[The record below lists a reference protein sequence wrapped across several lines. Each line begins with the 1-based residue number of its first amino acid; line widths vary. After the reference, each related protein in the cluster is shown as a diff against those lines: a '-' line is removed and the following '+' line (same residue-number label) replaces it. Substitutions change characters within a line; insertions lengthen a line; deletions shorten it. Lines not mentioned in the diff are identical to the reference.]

1 MDELRVGVIGCGGH
15 ARSHFEMIA
24 AESRVRLVAL
34 AELDDG
40 RRADAAQTWSVPGYS
55 DYRRML
61 DEHDLDIVHVVTMP
75 AHLKAIVVDCLER
88 DINVS
93 VEKSPGSNST
103 ETQDMADAEA
113 ASGAKAI
120 VSLNRRYFP
129 EVLAVRRLAREHGGT
144 VNCSA
149 VYNKALSGA
158 LERFDTLLPPP
169 IISDAIHHVDLLRWF
184 AGPSEDKA
192 AVPTEVY
199 SVVADGPRPVEHRQN
214 AVIRFDTGAIGSIES
229 QYGVGGRIQRA
240 EIHAQDFSAYL
251 DLTKREKKVEMY
263 RYTPG
268 NQPMEVGGRYDE
280 PLDLEAVGGPGF
292 NEVKHFVDCIL
303 EDRTP
308 WSNLN
313 DAVITMKLC
322 EAIRHGHSGA
332 LDLAS
337 NNKSARENPLSRRG
351 RGLG

>member
-24 AESRVRLVAL
+24 AEPRVRLVAI
-34 AELDDG
+34 AELDDQ
-40 RRADAAQTWSVPGYS
+40 RRAEAEDLWSVPGYS
-55 DYRRML
+55 DYRRMF

-75 AHLKAIVVDCLER
+75 AHLKAIVLDCLER

-93 VEKSPGSNST
+93 VEKSPGMDSQ

-129 EVLAVRRLAREHGGT
+129 EVLAVRQLAREHGGT
-144 VNCSA
+144 VNCGA
-149 VYNKALSGA
+149 MYNKALSGTS
-158 LERFDTLLPPP
+158 ERFNSLLPPP
-169 IISDAIHHVDLLRWF
+169 IISDAIHNVDLLRWF
-184 AGPSEDKA
+184 AGPTEDRA
-192 AVPTEVY
+192 AVPTEVH
-199 SVVADGPRPVEHRQN
+199 SLVADGPRPVEHRQN
-214 AVIRFDTGAIGSIES
+214 AVIRFDTGAIGTIES

-240 EIHAQDFSAYL
+240 QLHAQDFSAYL
-251 DLTKREKKVEMY
+251 DLTGREKKVEMY
-263 RYTPG
+263 RSTPDI
-268 NQPMEVGGRYDE
+268 QPRMVGTRVEE
-280 PLDLEAVGGPGF
+280 PLDLDAVGGPGF
-292 NEVKHFVDCIL
+292 NEVRHFVDCIL

-322 EAIRHGHSGA
+322 EAIRSGHTGA
-332 LDLAS
+332 LEL
-337 NNKSARENPLSRRG
+337 
-351 RGLG
+351 

>member
-1 MDELRVGVIGCGGH
+1 MDELRVGVIGCGRH
-15 ARSHFEMIA
+15 AQSHFEMIA
-24 AESRVRLVAL
+24 TEPRVRLAAV
-34 AELDDG
+34 AELDDD
-40 RRADAAQTWSVPGYS
+40 RRAEASQTWSVPGYV
-55 DYRRML
+55 DYHRML
-61 DEHDLDIVHVVTMP
+61 DERDLDIVHIVTMP
-75 AHLKAIVVDCLER
+75 AHLKAIVLDCLER

-93 VEKSPGSNST
+93 VEKSPGMDST

-129 EVLAVRRLAREHGGT
+129 VVLAVRRLAREHGGT

-149 VYNKALSGA
+149 VYNKALSGTA
-158 LERFDTLLPPP
+158 ERFDSLLPPP

-184 AGPSEDKA
+184 AGPTEDKA

-214 AVIRFDTGAIGSIES
+214 AVIRFDTGAIGTIES

-251 DLTKREKKVEMY
+251 DLTTREKKVEMY
-263 RYTPG
+263 RSTPDIEPRMTG
-268 NQPMEVGGRYDE
+268 ARVEE
-280 PLDLEAVGGPGF
+280 PLDLEAVGGTGF
-292 NEVKHFVDCIL
+292 NEVRHFVDCIL

-313 DAVITMKLC
+313 DVVITMKLC
-322 EAIRHGHSGA
+322 EAIRSGHTGA
-332 LDLAS
+332 LEL
-337 NNKSARENPLSRRG
+337 
-351 RGLG
+351 

>member
-24 AESRVRLVAL
+24 AEPRVRLVAL
-34 AELDDG
+34 AELDDE
-40 RRADAAQTWSVPGYS
+40 RREEAAQLRSVPGYS
-55 DYRRML
+55 DYRKMF

-75 AHLKAIVVDCLER
+75 AHLKAIVLDCLDR

-93 VEKSPGSNST
+93 VEKSPGMDSG
-103 ETQDMADAEA
+103 ETQEMADAEA
-113 ASGAKAI
+113 ASGARAI

-129 EVLAVRRLAREHGGT
+129 EVLAVRRLAREHGGA
-144 VNCSA
+144 VNCGAIYS
-149 VYNKALSGA
+149 KALSGT
-158 LERFDTLLPPP
+158 LERFDSLLPAP

-184 AGPSEDKA
+184 AGPSEDRA

-214 AVIRFDTGAIGSIES
+214 AVIRFDTGAIGTIES

-251 DLTKREKKVEMY
+251 DLTGREKKVELY
-263 RYTPG
+263 RATPD
-268 NQPMEVGGRYDE
+268 NQPRMYGARVEE
-280 PLDLEAVGGPGF
+280 PLDLDAVGAPGF
-292 NEVKHFVDCIL
+292 NEVMHFVDCIL

-322 EAIRHGHSGA
+322 EAIRRGHSGR
-332 LDLAS
+332 L
-337 NNKSARENPLSRRG
+337 ET
-351 RGLG
+351 

>member
-1 MDELRVGVIGCGGH
+1 MDHLRVGVIGCGGH

-24 AESRVRLVAL
+24 AEPRVRLVAI
-34 AELDDG
+34 AELDDE
-40 RRADAAQTWSVPGYS
+40 RRAEVAQLRSVPGYA
-55 DYRRML
+55 DYRAML
-61 DEHDLDIVHVVTMP
+61 DDHELDVVHVVTMP
-75 AHLKAIVVDCLER
+75 AHLKAIVLDCLER

-93 VEKSPGSNST
+93 VEKSPGFDST
-103 ETQDMADAEA
+103 ETQAMADAEA
-113 ASGAKAI
+113 ASDARAI

-129 EVLAVRRLAREHGGT
+129 EVLAVRRLAQEHGGT

-149 VYNKALSGA
+149 VYNKALSGT
-158 LERFDTLLPPP
+158 LERFDSLLPAP

-184 AGPSEDKA
+184 AGPSEDRA

-251 DLTKREKKVEMY
+251 DLTSREKKVEIY
-263 RYTPG
+263 RSSQGG
-268 NQPMEVGGRYDE
+268 NQPREVGARVEG
-280 PLDLEAVGGPGF
+280 PLDLDAVGGPGF
-292 NEVKHFVDCIL
+292 NEVGHFVDCIL

-322 EAIRHGHSGA
+322 EAIRRGHGG
-332 LDLAS
+332 
-337 NNKSARENPLSRRG
+337 PLK
-351 RGLG
+351 L

>member
-1 MDELRVGVIGCGGH
+1 MDELRVGVIGCGRH
-15 ARSHFEMIA
+15 AQSHFGMIA
-24 AESRVRLVAL
+24 AEPRVRLVAI

-40 RRADAAQTWSVPGYS
+40 RRAEAEDIWSVPGYS
-55 DYRRML
+55 DYRAML

-75 AHLKAIVVDCLER
+75 AHLKAIVLDCLQR

-93 VEKSPGSNST
+93 VEKSPGMNSE

-113 ASGAKAI
+113 ASGARAI
-120 VSLNRRYFP
+120 VSLNRRYLP

-149 VYNKALSGA
+149 VYNKALSA
-158 LERFDTLLPPP
+158 TMERFDTLLPPP

-184 AGPSEDKA
+184 AGPSEDRA

-263 RYTPG
+263 RSTPDI
-268 NQPMEVGGRYDE
+268 QPRMVGAQMDE

-292 NEVKHFVDCIL
+292 NEVRHFVDCIL

-313 DAVITMKLC
+313 DVVITMKLC
-322 EAIRHGHSGA
+322 EAIRSGHTGT
-332 LDLAS
+332 LEL
-337 NNKSARENPLSRRG
+337 
-351 RGLG
+351 

>member
-1 MDELRVGVIGCGGH
+1 MDELRVGVIGCGRH
-15 ARSHFEMIA
+15 AQSHFEMIA
-24 AESRVRLVAL
+24 AEPRVRLVAI
-34 AELDDG
+34 AELDDQ
-40 RRADAAQTWSVPGYS
+40 RRAEAEDLWSVPGYA
-55 DYRRML
+55 DYHRML
-61 DEHDLDIVHVVTMP
+61 DENDLDIVHVVTMP
-75 AHLKAIVVDCLER
+75 AHLKAIVLDCLER

-93 VEKSPGSNST
+93 VEKSPGMNSQ

-113 ASGAKAI
+113 ASGARAI
-120 VSLNRRYFP
+120 VSLNRRYLP

-149 VYNKALSGA
+149 VYNKALSA
-158 LERFDTLLPPP
+158 TMERFDTLLPPP

-184 AGPSEDKA
+184 AGPSEDRA

-263 RYTPG
+263 RSTPDI
-268 NQPMEVGGRYDE
+268 QPGMVGAQIEE
-280 PLDLEAVGGPGF
+280 PLDIDAVGGAGF
-292 NEVKHFVDCIL
+292 NEVRHFVDCIL
-303 EDRTP
+303 EDQTP

-322 EAIRHGHSGA
+322 EAIRSGHTGA
-332 LDLAS
+332 LEL
-337 NNKSARENPLSRRG
+337 
-351 RGLG
+351 

>member
-1 MDELRVGVIGCGGH
+1 MDDLRVGVIGCGRH

-24 AESRVRLVAL
+24 AEPRVRLVAI

-40 RRADAAQTWSVPGYS
+40 RRAEVEQHLSVPGYS

-75 AHLKAIVVDCLER
+75 AHLKTIVLDCLER

-93 VEKSPGSNST
+93 VEKSPGMDST
-103 ETQDMADAEA
+103 ETQAMADAEA
-113 ASGAKAI
+113 ASGARAI
-120 VSLNRRYFP
+120 VSLNRRYLP

-144 VNCSA
+144 VNCGA
-149 VYNKALSGA
+149 IYNKALSA
-158 LERFDTLLPPP
+158 TSERFDSLLPPP

-184 AGPSEDKA
+184 AGPTEDRA

-240 EIHAQDFSAYL
+240 EIHAQDCSAYL
-251 DLTKREKKVEMY
+251 GPTTREKKVERY
-263 RYTPG
+263 RSTPDI
-268 NQPMEVGGRYDE
+268 QPRMTGARVEE
-280 PLDLEAVGGPGF
+280 PLDLEAVGGTGF
-292 NEVKHFVDCIL
+292 NEVRHFVDCIL

-313 DAVITMKLC
+313 DVVITMKLC
-322 EAIRHGHSGA
+322 EAIRSGHTGA
-332 LDLAS
+332 LEL
-337 NNKSARENPLSRRG
+337 
-351 RGLG
+351 

>member
-24 AESRVRLVAL
+24 AEPRVRLVAI
-34 AELDDG
+34 AELDDQ
-40 RRADAAQTWSVPGYS
+40 RRAEAEDLWSVPGYS
-55 DYRRML
+55 DYRRMF

-75 AHLKAIVVDCLER
+75 AHLKAIVLDCLER
-88 DINVS
+88 DVNVS
-93 VEKSPGSNST
+93 VEKSPGMDSK

-144 VNCSA
+144 VNCGA
-149 VYNKALSGA
+149 MYNKALSGTS
-158 LERFDTLLPPP
+158 ERFDSLLPPP
-169 IISDAIHHVDLLRWF
+169 IISDAIHNVDLLRWF

-199 SVVADGPRPVEHRQN
+199 SLVADGPRPVEHRQN
-214 AVIRFDTGAIGSIES
+214 AVIRFDTGAIGTIES

-240 EIHAQDFSAYL
+240 QLHAQDFSAYL
-251 DLTKREKKVEMY
+251 DLTGREKKVEMY
-263 RYTPG
+263 RSTPDI
-268 NQPMEVGGRYDE
+268 QPRMVGTRVDE
-280 PLDLEAVGGPGF
+280 PLDLDAVGGAGF
-292 NEVKHFVDCIL
+292 NEVRHFVDCIL

-322 EAIRHGHSGA
+322 EAIRSGHKGA
-332 LDLAS
+332 LEL
-337 NNKSARENPLSRRG
+337 
-351 RGLG
+351 

>member
-24 AESRVRLVAL
+24 AEPRIRLVAI
-34 AELDDG
+34 AELDEQ
-40 RRADAAQTWSVPGYS
+40 RRAEAEDLWSVPGYS
-55 DYRRML
+55 DYRRMF
-61 DEHDLDIVHVVTMP
+61 DNHDLDIVHVVTMP
-75 AHLKAIVVDCLER
+75 MHLKAIVLDCLER

-93 VEKSPGSNST
+93 VEKSPGMDSQ

-144 VNCSA
+144 VNCGA
-149 VYNKALSGA
+149 MYNKALSGTP
-158 LERFDTLLPPP
+158 RQFDSLLPPP
-169 IISDAIHHVDLLRWF
+169 IISDAIHNVDLLRWF
-184 AGPSEDKA
+184 AGPTEDKA
-192 AVPTEVY
+192 AVPIEVY

-240 EIHAQDFSAYL
+240 QLHAQDFSAYL
-251 DLTKREKKVEMY
+251 DLTGREKKVEMY
-263 RYTPG
+263 RSTASI
-268 NQPMEVGGRYDE
+268 QPRMLGTRVEE
-280 PLDLEAVGGPGF
+280 PLDLDAVGGPGF
-292 NEVKHFVDCIL
+292 NEVRHFVDCIL

-308 WSNLN
+308 WSNLD

-322 EAIRHGHSGA
+322 EAIRSGHKGK
-332 LDLAS
+332 LEL
-337 NNKSARENPLSRRG
+337 
-351 RGLG
+351 

>member
-24 AESRVRLVAL
+24 AEPRVRLIAI
-34 AELDDG
+34 AELDDQ
-40 RRADAAQTWSVPGYS
+40 RRAEAEDLWSVPGYS
-55 DYRRML
+55 DYRRMF

-75 AHLKAIVVDCLER
+75 AHLKAIVLDCLER

-93 VEKSPGSNST
+93 VEKSPGMDSQ

-144 VNCSA
+144 VNCGA
-149 VYNKALSGA
+149 IYNKALSA
-158 LERFDTLLPPP
+158 TMERFDSLLPAP
-169 IISDAIHHVDLLRWF
+169 IISDAIHNVDLLRWF

-240 EIHAQDFSAYL
+240 QIHAQDFSAYL
-251 DLTKREKKVEMY
+251 DLTGREKKVEMY
-263 RYTPG
+263 RSTPDI
-268 NQPMEVGGRYDE
+268 QPRMVGTRVEE
-280 PLDLEAVGGPGF
+280 PLNLDAVGGPGF

-322 EAIRHGHSGA
+322 EAIRSGHKGT
-332 LDLAS
+332 LEL
-337 NNKSARENPLSRRG
+337 
-351 RGLG
+351 

>member
-1 MDELRVGVIGCGGH
+1 MDELRVGVIGCGRH

-24 AESRVRLVAL
+24 AEPRVRLVAI

-40 RRADAAQTWSVPGYS
+40 RRAEAEQFLSVPGYS
-55 DYRRML
+55 DYRRMF

-75 AHLKAIVVDCLER
+75 AHLKAIVLDCIQR
-88 DINVS
+88 NINVS
-93 VEKSPGSNST
+93 VEKSPGMNSQ
-103 ETQDMADAEA
+103 ETQAMADAEA
-113 ASGAKAI
+113 ASGARAI
-120 VSLNRRYFP
+120 VSLNRRYLP

-144 VNCSA
+144 VNCGA
-149 VYNKALSGA
+149 VYNKALSGTA
-158 LERFDTLLPPP
+158 ERFDSLLPPP

-184 AGPSEDKA
+184 AGPSEDRA

-251 DLTKREKKVEMY
+251 DLTSREKKVEMY
-263 RYTPG
+263 RSTPDI
-268 NQPMEVGGRYDE
+268 QPRMTGARVEE

-292 NEVKHFVDCIL
+292 NEVRHFVDCIL
-303 EDRTP
+303 EDSTP

-322 EAIRHGHSGA
+322 EAIRSGHTGT
-332 LDLAS
+332 LEL
-337 NNKSARENPLSRRG
+337 
-351 RGLG
+351 

>member
-1 MDELRVGVIGCGGH
+1 MDDLRVGVIGCGGH

-24 AESRVRLVAL
+24 AEPRVRLVAL
-34 AELDDG
+34 AELADE
-40 RRADAAQTWSVPGYS
+40 RRAEAAQLWSVPGYA
-55 DYRRML
+55 DYRKML

-75 AHLKAIVVDCLER
+75 AHLKAIVLDCLER

-93 VEKSPGSNST
+93 VEKSPGMDSA

-144 VNCSA
+144 VNCGA
-149 VYNKALSGA
+149 MYNKALSGT

-184 AGPSEDKA
+184 AGPSEDRA
-192 AVPTEVY
+192 AIPIEVH

-214 AVIRFDTGAIGSIES
+214 AVIRFDTGTVGSITS
-229 QYGVGGRIQRA
+229 LYGVGGRIQRVQ
-240 EIHAQDFSAYL
+240 IHAQDFSAYL
-251 DLTKREKKVEMY
+251 DLTRRERKVEMY
-263 RYTPG
+263 RHTPG
-268 NQPMEVGGRYDE
+268 KQPTEVGGRVEE

-303 EDRTP
+303 EDRTA

-322 EAIRHGHSGA
+322 EAIRRGHSG
-332 LDLAS
+332 
-337 NNKSARENPLSRRG
+337 PLE
-351 RGLG
+351 L

>member
-24 AESRVRLVAL
+24 AEPRVRLVAI
-34 AELDDG
+34 AELDD
-40 RRADAAQTWSVPGYS
+40 RRRTEAEQRHSAPGYS
-55 DYRRML
+55 DYRRMF

-75 AHLKAIVVDCLER
+75 AHLKAIVLDCLDR

-93 VEKSPGSNST
+93 VEKSPGMDSA
-103 ETQDMADAEA
+103 ETQAMADAEA
-113 ASGAKAI
+113 ASDAKAI
-120 VSLNRRYFP
+120 VSLNRRYLP

-144 VNCSA
+144 VNCGA
-149 VYNKALSGA
+149 MYNKALSGT
-158 LERFDTLLPPP
+158 LERFDMLLPPP

-199 SVVADGPRPVEHRQN
+199 SVVADGSRPVEHRQN
-214 AVIRFDTGAIGSIES
+214 AVIRFDTGAIGTIES

-240 EIHAQDFSAYL
+240 QIHAQDFSAYL

-268 NQPMEVGGRYDE
+268 NQPNEVGGRVEE

-292 NEVKHFVDCIL
+292 NEVRHFVDCIL

-308 WSNLN
+308 WSNLD

-322 EAIRHGHSGA
+322 EAIRRGHSGT
-332 LDLAS
+332 LEL
-337 NNKSARENPLSRRG
+337 
-351 RGLG
+351 

>member
-24 AESRVRLVAL
+24 AEPRVRLVAI
-34 AELDDG
+34 AELDDE
-40 RRADAAQTWSVPGYS
+40 RRAETAQLRSVPGYA

-61 DEHDLDIVHVVTMP
+61 DEYDLDIVHVVTMP
-75 AHLKAIVVDCLER
+75 AHLKAIVLDCLER

-93 VEKSPGSNST
+93 VEKSPGMDSK
-103 ETQDMADAEA
+103 ETQDMAAAEA
-113 ASGAKAI
+113 ASGARAI
-120 VSLNRRYFP
+120 VSLNRRYLP

-144 VNCSA
+144 VNCAA
-149 VYNKALSGA
+149 VYNKALSGTA
-158 LERFDTLLPPP
+158 ERFDSLLPPP

-184 AGPSEDKA
+184 AGPSEDRA

-199 SVVADGPRPVEHRQN
+199 SVVADGPRPIEHRQN

-251 DLTKREKKVEMY
+251 DLTSREKKVEMY
-263 RYTPG
+263 RSTPDI
-268 NQPMEVGGRYDE
+268 QPRMVGTRVDA
-280 PLDLEAVGGPGF
+280 PLDLDAVGGPGF
-292 NEVKHFVDCIL
+292 NEVRHFVDCIL

-308 WSNLN
+308 WSNLE

-322 EAIRHGHSGA
+322 EAIRRGHKGT
-332 LDLAS
+332 LEL
-337 NNKSARENPLSRRG
+337 
-351 RGLG
+351 